1 MGGDISKRQEARE
14 RLECLF
20 FAFGP
25 WFAMLFLF
33 LRPQYLSDDP
43 SLTVQLPAGSRN
55 SFLLRLK
62 PQRPKVEKFS

>member
-1 MGGDISKRQEARE
+1 MGGISKRQEARE

-20 FAFGP
+20 SAFGP

-43 SLTVQLPAGSRN
+43 SLTVQLPVGSRN
-55 SFLLRLK
+55 SSLLRLK
-62 PQRPKVEKFS
+62 PQRPRVEKFS